1 MINLFIKTKQK
12 KDIGEDMGIL
22 SIIST
27 WMIPGII
34 LITLLYA
41 LMKKTPA
48 YESFVM
54 GGNEG
59 IQIAISIIPY
69 LVGMMVA
76 IGIFRASGLMEAM
89 ISLVAPIF
97 QLLGIPK
104 EVVPIALIRPISGN
118 AALGMTND
126 LLKIHGPDSLI
137 GMMASTVHASSDT
150 TFYVLTVY
158 FGAIGMKKMGDT
170 IKIAL
175 FGDLVG
181 IIAAIMLVI
190 FFWSE

>member
-1 MINLFIKTKQK
+1 MEF
-12 KDIGEDMGIL
+12 L
-22 SIIST
+22 SLIST

-34 LITLLYA
+34 LITLIYA
-41 LMKKTPA
+41 IMKKTLA
-48 YESFVM
+48 YESFVI
-54 GGNEG
+54 GGKEG
-59 IQIAISIIPY
+59 IQIAVSIIPY

-76 IGIFRASGLMEAM
+76 IGIFRASGLMDAF
-89 ISLVAPIF
+89 INLVAPLF
-97 QLLGIPK
+97 QQLGIPK

-126 LLKIHGPDSLI
+126 LLKIYGPDSLI

-158 FGAIGMKKMGDT
+158 FGAIGMKKMGNT

-181 IIAAIMLVI
+181 IIAAILLVI
-190 FFWSE
+190 FFWNK